1 MSKPFNIHDWQDKQK
16 QQRLNP
22 DKQKQQRLN
31 EQRPPQQKAPR
42 NEPGRFSP
50 GADVPFG
57 GGDTIA
63 DQPLNADDLERLIQ
77 FRDNLDDMM
86 RDAGYSEAWI
96 LKIKTILRGIID
108 SNVNEASMTG
118 TGTSITTGDSMAYA
132 TPKAFKKKRKED

>member
-1 MSKPFNIHDWQDKQK
+1 MSKDTKFSIHDWQAKQRR
-16 QQRLNP
+16 QL
-22 DKQKQQRLN
+22 LN
-31 EQRPPQQKAPR
+31 EIYPT
-42 NEPGRFSP
+42 EPI
-50 GADVPFG
+50 
-57 GGDTIA
+57 GDFMSQNIDKLKKLKTTTTVA
-63 DQPLNADDLERLIQ
+63 QPLNADDLDRLKH

-86 RDAGYSEAWI
+86 YDAGYSGDWI